1 MTKEINFFDKTL
13 ASFTETEKEVLA
25 LDSETPESILLK
37 LAFDSSENVR
47 ALVGINKN
55 TPELILR
62 ELKKDQLFPN
72 AFPIRVASL
81 VFTAYIFKIP
91 V

>member
-62 ELKKDQLFPN
+62 ELKKDPSELVQ
-72 AFPIRVASL
+72 RTASYSL
-81 VFTAYIFKIP
+81 DNRIWKKVENN
-91 V
+91 